1 MIKKKVT
8 KVLLYVFEVFSEML
22 SQKVHRDGIII
33 DFQKINYEERKSI
46 INQGQRS
53 EKLIISLTSFSSRVR
68 DVYLTIESL
77 GRQSILADKIIL
89 WLSED
94 EFDDASLPSTL
105 LRLQKR
111 GLTIR
116 FCKDIKS
123 YKKLIPA
130 LEDHY
135 NDIIITVDDDIIYDF
150 NLIELLYTE
159 YQNNPNCICCMSGK
173 LIGHDKGVL
182 TEYRKWQY
190 PVDNLGPSHEI
201 IGVGFG
207 GILYFPGC
215 FMEDISNE
223 QLFMELAPK
232 ADDIWFKIMA
242 YMKDTKYKIVEHKNP
257 SYKNIV
263 LQSSDFKSLAQHNV
277 IGSYNDKQFRNVL
290 NHYEINEN
298 VIVGK

>member
-1 MIKKKVT
+1 MIKKKIT
-8 KVLLYVFEVFSEML
+8 KVFVKVFEVFSEML
-22 SQKVHRDGIII
+22 SQKIHRDGIIL
-33 DFQKINYEERKSI
+33 DFQKTNCEGQKSI

-53 EKLIISLTSFSSRVR
+53 ENLIVSLTSFSSRVR

-94 EFDDASLPSTL
+94 EFDEASLPSAL
-105 LRLQKR
+105 LRLKKR
-111 GLTIR
+111 GLTIS

-130 LEDHY
+130 LEDHK

-159 YQNNPNCICCMSGK
+159 YQKNPKCICCINGK
-173 LIGHDKGVL
+173 LIGHDEGVL

-201 IGVGFG
+201 MGVGFG

-215 FMEDISNE
+215 FIEDISNE

-242 YMKDTKYKIVEHKNP
+242 YLNDTKYKIVENKNP

-263 LQSSDFKSLAQHNV
+263 LQSSDFNSLAEHNV

-290 NHYEINEN
+290 SHYKINEN